1 MINLNKLMAHFRRNK
16 SAVSRVLGVTRLTLR
31 TDIKKGRDYIV
42 VNGVVYKSIGKA
54 NTEHLHELDR
64 LHLEEEFNRECG

>member
-1 MINLNKLMAHFRRNK
+1 MNLNKLMTYFRRNQ

-31 TDIKKGRDYIV
+31 TDIRNGRNYIV
-42 VNGVVYKSIGKA
+42 VDGIVYKSIGKA

>member
-1 MINLNKLMAHFRRNK
+1 MNLKELMTYFRRNK

-42 VNGVVYKSIGKA
+42 VDGIVYKSIGKA
-54 NTEHLHELDR
+54 NTEHLHELDK
-64 LHLEEEFNRECG
+64 LYLEERFNRECG

>member
-1 MINLNKLMAHFRRNK
+1 MNLNQLMGYFRRNH

-31 TDIKKGRDYIV
+31 TDLKKGRNYIIID
-42 VNGVVYKSIGKA
+42 GVVYKSIGNA

-64 LHLEEEFNRECG
+64 LHLEEQFNSECG

>member
-1 MINLNKLMAHFRRNK
+1 MNLKELMTYFRRNQ

-42 VNGVVYKSIGKA
+42 VDGIVYKSIGKA

-64 LHLEEEFNRECG
+64 LHLEYEFNRECA

>member
-1 MINLNKLMAHFRRNK
+1 MNLKELMTYFRRNQ

-31 TDIKKGRDYIV
+31 TDIRKGRNYIV
-42 VNGVVYKSIGKA
+42 VDGIVYKSIGKA

>member
-1 MINLNKLMAHFRRNK
+1 MNLNKLMTYFRRNQ

-31 TDIKKGRDYIV
+31 TDIRKGRNYIV
-42 VNGVVYKSIGKA
+42 VDGIVYKSIGKA